1 MFTAPKT
8 DLLLSQTA
16 LSHLKLK
23 IKTSLLNPFSCVNKN
38 TRCMECI
45 NYVLNY
51 SPMWALKKKE
61 PYPRPPPSRVRP
73 TSWVSSACS
82 SGYRSSYSSSST
94 PSLPGTS
101 PQVARRSSIQVQ
113 WSNLAV
119 FAIFAV
125 ATVVVQFLKN

>member
-45 NYVLNY
+45 NYVLCHVGFKN
-51 SPMWALKKKE
+51 KE

-125 ATVVVQFLKN
+125 ATEVVQFLKN